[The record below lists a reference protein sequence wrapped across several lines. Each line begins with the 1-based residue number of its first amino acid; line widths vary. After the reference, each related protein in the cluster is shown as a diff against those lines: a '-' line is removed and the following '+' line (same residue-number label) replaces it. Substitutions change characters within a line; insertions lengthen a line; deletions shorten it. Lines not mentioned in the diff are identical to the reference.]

1 MMRDSDRVCLR
12 EESAWGGVGWGGGW
26 VGGGGG
32 GRGDAVR
39 RGYGGGGGCDI

>member
-12 EESAWGGVGWGGGW
+12 EESAWGGVGWGGG
-26 VGGGGG
+26 GG

-39 RGYGGGGGCDI
+39 SGYGGGGGCDI